1 MAQTLTA
8 EQQEEIQKIDKDLRE
23 KVGKPAEPVDDP
35 DENVDDPDTDD
46 PDDDPD
52 DSEEADDLSEVEITE
67 ARNLYKALKNP
78 ETRSLVLTDLAKSAG
93 ITQDS
98 TKREVAAAKKGIQD
112 ILDEVL
118 GPQYKFLTPSLG
130 KALETILEGEREE
143 RNTQNQRVEAQ
154 VVQQQVDRALEKLS
168 RETKGE
174 SRKLEGRMVQLMN
187 QFQASP
193 DTDIYTYLQ
202 GIYSIASN
210 GRANKV
216 AIAKVT
222 DKINR
227 NSKDAFARL
236 PSARGTQDNSGKL
249 PAKKMNLNQS
259 IKWAMDQ
266 INKE

>member
-1 MAQTLTA
+1 MAQLTE
-8 EQQEEIQKIDKDLRE
+8 EQQAEVQQIDEDLRQKLGTKE
-23 KVGKPAEPVDDP
+23 VSADEETHQGEDSGDPGIDNQDDE
-35 DENVDDPDTDD
+35 D
-46 PDDDPD
+46 
-52 DSEEADDLSEVEITE
+52 EEADDLSPQEAAE
-67 ARNLYKALKNP
+67 ARNLYKALKDP
-78 ETRSLVLTDLAKSAG
+78 STRNLVLTDLAKSAG
-93 ITQDS
+93 ITSDS
-98 TKREVAAAKKGIQD
+98 TKGEVKAAKKGIQD

-130 KALETILEGEREE
+130 KALETILESEREE

-154 VVQQQVDRALEKLS
+154 VVQQQVDRALERLS

-193 DTDIYTYLQ
+193 DTDVYTYLQ
-202 GIYSIASN
+202 GIYNIASA
-210 GRANKV
+210 GRSTKV
-216 AIAKVT
+216 ATQKLT
-222 DKINR
+222 EKINR

-236 PSARGTQDNSGKL
+236 PSARGQQDSGKV
-249 PAKKMNLNQS
+249 PNKKMNLNQS